1 MTDYS
6 NPPPGVFVH
15 RTRIW
20 FDELDALGVLHH
32 SRFVYHLE
40 RAQKAMFAHIL
51 GVDTLDPALAPDVY
65 CLVRNLELNYV
76 APVEGECD
84 ILIAVKVLRVRAAG
98 MTAAFAFRS
107 ADEAVLHCH
116 GSRTVCRMSV
126 GTKAPAEWTPLFRE
140 KYEAWAVAG
149 AVLPA
154 IP

>member
-1 MTDYS
+1 MTDYR

-40 RAQKAMFAHIL
+40 RAQKAMFTHIL
-51 GVDTLDPALAPDVY
+51 GVDTLDPTVAPDIY
-65 CLVRNLELNYV
+65 HLVRNLELNYV
-76 APVEGECD
+76 APVEGERA
-84 ILIAVKVLRVRAAG
+84 ILIAVKVVKVRAAG

-107 ADEAVLHCH
+107 DDGVILHCH
-116 GSRTVCRMSV
+116 GTRTVCRMDV
-126 GTKAPAEWTPLFRE
+126 GTKAPVEWTPLFRQ
-140 KYEAWAVAG
+140 KYESWVEAG
-149 AVLPA
+149 SSSPV